1 MGSVIYRDH
10 ERDRYDESRTTISSA
25 RRGDDR
31 GGYTTVKRYV
41 VNGGDDNRSSYSG
54 RGGVRPERVE
64 ETRIVRHEV
73 NVEEPP
79 RGYERRE
86 DPRLSEREL
95 VIRRDRVAEE
105 PRRDYGRRDDRTEE
119 RELVIRRT
127 TEREEPSRERE
138 LTISRYD
145 DRRDDRFDLD
155 IQRRDWGDRDLQKYN
170 RTTEYFTPA
179 PQPQT
184 IVIRNEIVMPR
195 NDDFDSRR
203 SEVNDEK
210 SVEKREPSRGRE
222 EEFFYE
228 KKVKERIDEPP
239 RRDADHYD
247 DRRSRREISPHDSV
261 SQVGRRDRGYSSD
274 DSMVYVRKEKVT
286 EDAGYDGSRSP
297 HHKRHIVEG
306 VVAGIGA
313 AEILRHHKQKEGR
326 ETSGGLGRV
335 GRDVGAGAL
344 GALAAEGISRAR
356 SLHRERS
363 KSRRRSRSDSGG
375 RRSRSRGGSRG
386 RDRSRSESPSRTKK
400 LATLGLG
407 AAAIAAA
414 AIYAQN
420 RKKNQSQSPN
430 GEGRS
435 RSRRRASSVGADSQV
450 DDARN
455 PGHRHKRALEA
466 GAAGAVLAGLIE
478 RQRSKSRGGRDRS
491 RSRVR
496 QALPVIAAGLG
507 SAGIAALYEKNKAKK
522 ETENAARQEREERR
536 ASRSR
541 SRSHSRG
548 RGRSADPYYDGPRG
562 ATASDPNLIEYGEGN
577 VYGNNY
583 GADYYGQPPA
593 GEAYYNNRQ
602 NAVVPVVA
610 GAGAYGAS
618 REVRPAR
625 SRSLSS
631 QSSTDDGGRRRR
643 RHRKNRGS
651 RSRSAGKETAAA
663 IGGVA
668 AASEY
673 ERRKQEKRDKKAR
686 RRKSDPDEV
695 LVYNH

>member
-1 MGSVIYRDH
+1 
-10 ERDRYDESRTTISSA
+10 
-25 RRGDDR
+25 
-31 GGYTTVKRYV
+31 
-41 VNGGDDNRSSYSG
+41 
-54 RGGVRPERVE
+54 
-64 ETRIVRHEV
+64 
-73 NVEEPP
+73 
-79 RGYERRE
+79 
-86 DPRLSEREL
+86 
-95 VIRRDRVAEE
+95 
-105 PRRDYGRRDDRTEE
+105 
-119 RELVIRRT
+119 
-127 TEREEPSRERE
+127 
-138 LTISRYD
+138 
-145 DRRDDRFDLD
+145 
-155 IQRRDWGDRDLQKYN
+155 
-170 RTTEYFTPA
+170 
-179 PQPQT
+179 
-184 IVIRNEIVMPR
+184 
-195 NDDFDSRR
+195 
-203 SEVNDEK
+203 
-210 SVEKREPSRGRE
+210 
-222 EEFFYE
+222 
-228 KKVKERIDEPP
+228 
-239 RRDADHYD
+239 
-247 DRRSRREISPHDSV
+247 V

-297 HHKRHIVEG
+297 HHKRHLVEG

-313 AEILRHHKQKEGR
+313 AELLRHHKQKEGH
-326 ETSGGLGRV
+326 ETPGGLGRV
-335 GRDVGAGAL
+335 GRDIGAGAL

-375 RRSRSRGGSRG
+375 RRSRSRSRSRGGSRG

-430 GEGRS
+430 GNGRS
-435 RSRRRASSVGADSQV
+435 RSRRRSSSVGADSQV

-455 PGHRHKRALEA
+455 PAHRHKRALAA

-491 RSRVR
+491 RSRIG

-507 SAGIAALYEKNKAKK
+507 SAGIATLYEKNKAKK
-522 ETENAARQEREERR
+522 ETENAAREERR

-548 RGRSADPYYDGPRG
+548 RGRSADPYYDGPQG
-562 ATASDPNLIEYGEGN
+562 ATTNDPNLIEYGEGN

-583 GADYYGQPPA
+583 GADYYGQPPP
-593 GEAYYNNRQ
+593 GEAYYNNHQ
-602 NAVVPVVA
+602 NAVVPAVA

-618 REVRPAR
+618 REVRPSR

-651 RSRSAGKETAAA
+651 RSRSTGKETAAA

-673 ERRKQEKRDKKAR
+673 ERHKQEKRDKRAR

-695 LVYNH
+695 LVHNH